1 MNKYSTTFN
10 LYKKKPIINNFKI
23 NKITSKLL
31 IKNLSKNSCG
41 GLRLKGFFKH
51 KSTILPLITVI
62 TVVRNNERYIE
73 ETILSVLSQ
82 KYKNLEYIII
92 DGNSTD
98 GTKNIIKK
106 YNKYIDYWISKKDRG
121 IYDAFNE
128 GLKLSNGNYVV
139 FLNSD
144 DVFTSNAFLYLNKY
158 LKKKKDFIF
167 GSVKKHWGVLH
178 GYRPQKIWYSWG
190 FYSSHSS
197 GFFVKDEAMKKIG
210 KYKLK
215 YKYSSDYDYFYR
227 MIVKHKL
234 SGIASSKKEIFGV
247 FRRGGFSSKIPFRK
261 HFMEELKIRYDNG
274 QNILLLLFICIGKI
288 TFNFRKFILN
298 K

>member
-41 GLRLKGFFKH
+41 GLRMKGFFKH
-51 KSTILPLITVI
+51 KSKTIPLITVI

-82 KYKNLEYIII
+82 KYRNLEYIII

-121 IYDAFNE
+121 IYDAFNA

-234 SGIASSKKEIFGV
+234 NGVASNKKEIFGV

-274 QNILLLLFICIGKI
+274 QNFLLLLFICIGKI
-288 TFNFRKFILN
+288 IFNFRRFILN